1 MRFSETHG
9 VVYVLKPAD
18 YAAGGTGESINTE
31 LYSHVTYLIQ
41 CATLTDNAAAG
52 ADLTVKSGATDASQ
66 ITAETFHY
74 RLAGAVQAAA
84 DSDVYADEAEATT
97 LELLK
102 ATYDSKLLIVEV
114 DVSEI
119 TVDQPWLTLAL
130 NAHGT
135 AANLSVV
142 GILGCPRYLG
152 QHMPTALS

>member
-9 VVYVLKPAD
+9 IVYVLKPAD

-31 LYSHVTYLIQ
+31 LYSHVTFLVQ
-41 CATLTDNAAAG
+41 CATMTDNGGAG
-52 ADLTVKSGATDASQ
+52 ADLTVKSGLTDGTQ
-66 ITAETFHY
+66 TTAETFHY
-74 RLAGAVQAAA
+74 RLADAVQAAA
-84 DSDVYADEAEATT
+84 GADVYADEASATT

-130 NAHGT
+130 NNHGT

-142 GILGCPRYLG
+142 AILGGPRYLA
-152 QHMPTALS
+152 QHMPSALS